1 MTQEILAKLR
11 ESEQQVGA
19 PEGLFQRQ
27 IAAESSF
34 NPQAVS
40 PAGAQGLAQMLP
52 STVNAWSSRVGRKL
66 DPFNEDDAI
75 LMQRLTMEENFKKF
89 GSWEAATAAYHGG
102 WDRAQ
107 WGDKTRAYVSKLF
120 SNNPAA
126 QAAFDKEYA
135 KRTVGIAKYVPAMP
149 ELRSGYDWNKLGDEL
164 YREFRDNA
172 TAHNEFWAGVGGTA
186 KESVAGG
193 VGLTAAVLQ
202 LAVDPIFK
210 PAAGTWVKDK
220 EQMRDFTASEYEYA
234 DDSQSPEE
242 FAFRV
247 NKIQVRRMAAEQMA
261 KYSGTSQFVG
271 GIIAD
276 PLGGYGVGRLVSA
289 GMRGIGVGTSA
300 FMRAGKT
307 ASAVGS
313 SVVENA
319 VGSAIAVGLEN
330 SITGQV
336 TAEDA
341 WINILTGTI
350 AGVGGEAM
358 FGGFVRDPHVKQ
370 AMDRVAAKAEDSA
383 AATITGRNVN
393 EDVTIHPATKQP
405 DTVVATEMSP
415 EQQAR
420 TVEDAIRKSGMDST
434 TVEQVSKD
442 TGVTTEVVE
451 KTITEAAQRL
461 GLTVEH
467 GVIARDG
474 AQYAK
479 AVGGLAQ
486 TLGKLAD
493 ERSIARRQGLT
504 SLAEALHKRAQQ
516 VEAEAVR
523 KAEAEKLDS
532 MRKLQDS
539 LAGVSN
545 KKAEDVAKHRAVT
558 DLVKVLER
566 RQSDLARIARE
577 DELRRAAEEEVARL
591 KSKPARMSDT
601 GARITRELRKAEDTL
616 ARLRENQRLA
626 IARLEKDADKAA
638 AAEAKRLAKEQVQR
652 DKESAVAVKQAA
664 LEAKLAAAREMAAA
678 EDARVTGKLQRES
691 FVAEQLAA
699 GVDKH
704 TATAVA
710 DAREA
715 AQANPTAHDL
725 RARELD
731 ARVRVLERVDP
742 ASALDPS
749 AKHSVVSL
757 LREDANDFELEQ
769 LELIKLLAGT
779 YLSGIKVAVGHAEDG
794 RNPSAWVREL
804 DGELVYSIR
813 IPSAALVP
821 NNPMHTAVH
830 EFGHIVGFAVLHK
843 ENPTVVSQVRAAW
856 DQWMRSVGDDAT
868 LRQAINDRFS
878 DAFLDDPRTDMRT
891 LAKIVRGEMQYGA
904 PGYHSSVL
912 ELWAEQFVDV
922 ISDSLSTR
930 GITLRTGV
938 ARVLRSIASKVLGVL
953 GVSSRNGFGIAVHD
967 TLSRVL
973 AGDVSVAAASRIPA
987 VGMMDMSATVRQVFL
1002 GDSSNPRLVAQH
1014 GGRLGVA
1021 LGDNAMAPP
1030 AFNLPP
1036 WTPITQQAQLKPED
1050 LGLHRLPHYD
1060 LAIRDPATYT
1070 PAEKERAMHAAADIA
1085 AIRAKLVTMQR
1096 AGDPAG
1102 MWNQPDL
1109 KERID
1114 GWLTRMPYLTSA
1126 AVSMLRSR
1134 SPVMRYAAWNL
1145 FEKTTTQ
1152 GVPTATMRAHL
1163 EYNKITGSFVNED
1176 NAAYRK
1182 YLTAR
1187 KISLRDRAMDY
1198 LFGGNKLRAEFNRLV
1213 RLELAERAKSSVGP
1227 QMVRN
1232 VDPAVK
1238 EAADLVGALSTRL
1251 RDAQINGEAPGW
1263 ESLVGLDSTTYV
1275 QQRLAPEALVDA
1287 TEAELAGLAQVLRDQ
1302 LSQTSSK
1309 HQTAVV
1315 NGKRVLVTTGP
1326 NEQPVMVPWDAEF
1339 IDEFVARHLQRAR
1352 SRAVGGHS
1360 TAFELNSGG
1369 AIDDVDAILGEFAH
1383 LSTQERFVLRGLF
1396 EGSKNSHTRHR
1407 MRLDMTAPVPGTGKR
1422 LLDFYDNNYARL
1434 LDQQAR
1440 KVSADIGCVSV
1451 GIGGRAGIASIRD
1464 MLVQQGSKDA
1474 NTNVTRDELLRFDQ
1488 GVAELYGEPFGD
1500 VKSVAI
1506 NIGMLATSLVRMAG
1520 SSVAQVA
1527 EIVNVSQHLG
1537 ITTLLREIMSFNR
1550 LRKEAIALAN
1560 GKPLPAGADPALRSV
1575 ELVGGF
1581 EYGTA
1586 GYKNNVPWFDRDSD
1600 MVPAVANSVIERVLR
1615 AAVDWMYK
1623 VNLFRAI
1630 HAVQQRFVAGELN
1643 SKYIRH
1649 MSGDKSFRSHELTFA
1664 ERSGL
1669 TPDFIKRMQA
1679 DPGWQKVVVKNGEV
1693 ANFNLADFHPDIA
1706 VEYAGILRRQVGVVI
1721 QEAFAGERAPYMHN
1735 DIGRMFMQ
1743 FQNYSVLAHEKQLKA
1758 TLESH
1763 GWAMSATIMMAQM
1776 LALAPAYMLRVQMN
1790 AIGMPEDEKER
1801 YLKEALSPAKIALG
1815 AINLSSMAGLYPNIF
1830 GIAVNQFGPF
1840 ARDTWAEPYV
1850 NPLLAKQG
1858 QLFFGG
1864 IGAPSV
1870 KMVNDWYKVFQPDGK
1885 DGVDWQNIARN
1896 SFMATLPGY
1905 RNIIN
1910 TLPNGEED

>member
-11 ESEQQVGA
+11 ESEQLVGA

-66 DPFNEDDAI
+66 NPFNEDDAI

-135 KRTVGIAKYVPAMP
+135 ERTAGIAKYVPAMP

-164 YREFRDNA
+164 YREYRDNS
-172 TAHNEFWAGVGGTA
+172 TAYSEFWAGVGGTVR
-186 KESVAGG
+186 ESIAGG
-193 VGLTAAVLQ
+193 IGLTAATLQ

-210 PAAGTWVKDK
+210 PAVGEWRKDK
-220 EQMRDFTASEYEYA
+220 DLMRDFTASEYEYA

-261 KYSGTSQFVG
+261 KYSGTSQLVG

-289 GMRGIGVGTSA
+289 SMRGIGVGTAA
-300 FMRAGKT
+300 FVRAGKK

-313 SVVENA
+313 SIVENA

-350 AGVGGEAM
+350 AGVGGEAAL
-358 FGGFVRDPHVKQ
+358 GGFVRDPHVKQ

-383 AATITGRNVN
+383 AATITGRNVT
-393 EDVTIHPATKQP
+393 EDAASPPTTKQP
-405 DTVVATEMSP
+405 DTVVVTELSP
-415 EQQAR
+415 EQQVR
-420 TVEDAIRKSGMDST
+420 TIEDAIRKSGMDST

-442 TGVTTEVVE
+442 TGVATEVVE
-451 KTITEAAQRL
+451 KIVTEAAQRL
-461 GLTVEH
+461 GVTVEH

-532 MRKLQDS
+532 MRKLRDS

-558 DLVKVLER
+558 NLVKVLER
-566 RQSDLARIARE
+566 RQNDLGRIASEEELRKAAE
-577 DELRRAAEEEVARL
+577 DEVVKLRAKQSAT
-591 KSKPARMSDT
+591 RMSS
-601 GARITRELRKAEDTL
+601 GASRTATVTRELRKAEDTL
-616 ARLRENQRLA
+616 ARLRENQRAALQ
-626 IARLEKDADKAA
+626 RLEQDANKAA
-638 AAEAKRLAKEQVQR
+638 EKEAKRLVKQQADDVKRQKAVIRAEAQETKVAAAKERALLERTRAATAEQVAGDAPTATSEVMR
-652 DKESAVAVKQAA
+652 S
-664 LEAKLAAAREMAAA
+664 AA
-678 EDARVTGKLQRES
+678 EEARTR
-691 FVAEQLAA
+691 
-699 GVDKH
+699 
-704 TATAVA
+704 
-710 DAREA
+710 
-715 AQANPTAHDL
+715 PTPHDL

-731 ARVRVLERVDP
+731 ARVRVLDRFSDG
-742 ASALDPS
+742 ADIDPS
-749 AKHSVVSL
+749 AKHSVVSM
-757 LREDANDFELEQ
+757 LRDDANGFELEQ
-769 LELIKLLAGT
+769 LEMIKLLAGT
-779 YLSGIKVAVGHAEDG
+779 YLPGVKIAVLHADSTS
-794 RNPSAWVREL
+794 SAWVREL
-804 DGELVYSIR
+804 DGELVYSIAVLSKPV
-813 IPSAALVP
+813 IAAQPL
-821 NNPMHTAVH
+821 HGAVH
-830 EFGHIVGFAVLHK
+830 EFGHVVGFATLHSENKATVAAVRESWMRWRDMASSDAAVL
-843 ENPTVVSQVRAAW
+843 ERLSDAVLADPTVAVGRVR
-856 DQWMRSVGDDAT
+856 DAIRGT
-868 LRQAINDRFS
+868 GSIGRTADYATDLR
-878 DAFLDDPRTDMRT
+878 
-891 LAKIVRGEMQYGA
+891 
-904 PGYHSSVL
+904 
-912 ELWAEQFVDV
+912 ELWAEQFVNA
-922 ISDSLSTR
+922 ISDRLNTVGMSLTAKVA
-930 GITLRTGV
+930 TALRKV
-938 ARVLRSIASKVLGVL
+938 VSKVLGV
-953 GVSSRNGFGIAVHD
+953 VSTTARSGFGAEVSNVLNAVLRKELLVVPASD
-967 TLSRVL
+967 IPQVGMLDATGVVRNVTLSST
-973 AGDVSVAAASRIPA
+973 DTAA
-987 VGMMDMSATVRQVFL
+987 
-1002 GDSSNPRLVAQH
+1002 H
-1014 GGRLGVA
+1014 GGRVQLAQDGP
-1021 LGDNAMAPP
+1021 LE
-1030 AFNLPP
+1030 FNLPP

-1070 PAEKERAMHAAADIA
+1070 PAEKERAIHAAADIA

-1134 SPVMRYAAWNL
+1134 SPVLRYAAWNL

-1182 YLTAR
+1182 YLAAR

-1213 RLELAERAKSSVGP
+1213 RLELAERAKSSMGP

-1275 QQRLAPEALVDA
+1275 PQKLAPEALVDA
-1287 TEAELAGLAQVLRDQ
+1287 TEAELAGLAQVLLDQ

-1309 HQTAVV
+1309 QQTAIV

-1326 NEQPVMVPWDAEF
+1326 NKQPVMVPWDAEF
-1339 IDEFVARHLQRAR
+1339 IDEFVARYLQRAR

-1369 AIDDVDAILGEFAH
+1369 AIDDVDAILGEFTH

-1396 EGSKNSHTRHR
+1396 EGSKDSHTRHR

-1500 VKSVAI
+1500 VKSVAL

-1520 SSVAQVA
+1520 SAVAQAA
-1527 EIVNVSQHLG
+1527 EIVNLAQHLG
-1537 ITTLLREIMSFNR
+1537 VTALLREVFSFNR

-1581 EYGTA
+1581 EYGTT

-1600 MVPAVANSVIERVLR
+1600 MVPAVANSVIARVLR
-1615 AAVDWMYK
+1615 DAVDWMYK

-1649 MSGDKSFRSHELTFA
+1649 MSSVTYTGATYKSVDSPFKSHELTFA
-1664 ERSGL
+1664 ERAGL

-1910 TLPNGEED
+1910 TLPNGEE